1 MEWKAL
7 REKAGLKQSELVA
20 RIVADGVRF
29 DAPLLSKIECGIV
42 HPGAQLDK
50 ALRKHL
56 QVAESAENSN
66 ADTLDDVTPAAA
78 QKGDYTDKLSE
89 IIPEGEDN
97 AVTRTYLTIKLGL
110 SDREVRKAIEA
121 ARADGLLICNAQ
133 DGRGYF
139 QTKDVAFL
147 KAQYRQDTARAMAI
161 LKRRKPLRDYLKAQ
175 GEDV

>member
-42 HPGAQLDK
+42 HPGAQLDT

-56 QVAESAENSN
+56 QVAESVENSN
-66 ADTLDDVTPAAA
+66 TDTLDDATPAAA
-78 QKGDYTDKLSE
+78 PKGDYTDKLGE
-89 IIPEGEDN
+89 IIPEGEDH
-97 AVTRTYLTIKLGL
+97 AVTRRYLSIKLGL
-110 SDREVRKAIEA
+110 SDRMVRRAIEE

-133 DGRGYF
+133 DGRGYY
-139 QTKDVAFL
+139 QSKDVAAL
-147 KAQYRQDTARAMAI
+147 KRQYKQDTARALAI
-161 LKRRKPLRDYLKAQ
+161 LKRRKPIRDYLKSQ
-175 GEDV
+175 GEKV